1 MNTPADLRSESGVR
15 LAYCETD
22 GISGERYVLVFFGVL
37 LKAADIRRLAE
48 YLTECEQWVGGAA

>member
-1 MNTPADLRSESGVR
+1 MNTPADLHSESGVR

-22 GISGERYVLVFFGVL
+22 GISGERYVLIFFGVL
-37 LKAADIRRLAE
+37 LRAADIRRLAE

>member
-37 LKAADIRRLAE
+37 LRPSDIRRLAE
-48 YLTECEQWVGGAA
+48 YLMACETWVGGAA